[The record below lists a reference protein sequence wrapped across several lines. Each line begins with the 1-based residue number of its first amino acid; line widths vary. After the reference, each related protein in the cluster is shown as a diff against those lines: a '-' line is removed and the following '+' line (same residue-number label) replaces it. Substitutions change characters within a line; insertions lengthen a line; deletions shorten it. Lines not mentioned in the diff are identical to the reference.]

1 MLILITELT
10 VNYNSARFIA
20 EKGCEEYYK
29 YDKKYQLYDRNKELM
44 SEVKALANDDMEHKL
59 EI

>member
-29 YDKKYQLYDRNKELM
+29 FDKKYQLYDRNKELM
-44 SEVKALANDDMEHKL
+44 SEIKALKADGKKEEFDV
-59 EI
+59 